1 MASFFHPV
9 LLTYLSQVR
18 RPKRLR
24 TPVIVGFHAGRGESG
39 ISKLAQIIVLVTS
52 LALILS
58 GVYVISV
65 GLSKVIDDKPHNIVT
80 EINDYFIHT
89 GQFQAFF
96 FIKTKTVGAF
106 LADNPIN
113 VSVTTNP
120 LQNVK
125 GIEIDF
131 LGAGKYFPDNT
142 ASPARPPEGSS
153 EQAWNQYEQ
162 AMREWVN
169 ASITNL
175 HRMSES
181 IMFLKNDTDLVAL
194 NPFQNITS
202 PVHSTFSGEL
212 SNLTYSVGGEFSIG
226 IEITESNGAIV
237 GYWHDEDTSYMINN
251 VMTISPPE
259 TLLQIESNNILTGLG
274 WIGVGVSPL
283 IAGLVI
289 LIEFVKPYATP
300 TKRRI
305 YDGDW
310 E

>member
-1 MASFFHPV
+1 MLGGV
-9 LLTYLSQVR
+9 
-18 RPKRLR
+18 
-24 TPVIVGFHAGRGESG
+24 SG
-39 ISKLAQIIVLVTS
+39 ISKLAQIIVLVIS
-52 LALILS
+52 LALIFS
-58 GVYVISV
+58 GAYVISI
-65 GLSKVIDDKPHNIVT
+65 GLSKVVDDKPHNIVT

-89 GQFQAFF
+89 SQFQAFF
-96 FIKTKTVGAF
+96 FIKTETVGAF

-113 VSVTTNP
+113 VTMTTNP

-125 GIEIDF
+125 GIQIDF

-142 ASPARPPEGSS
+142 APPTRPPEGSS

-162 AMREWVN
+162 AIREWAN
-169 ASITNL
+169 ASIENL
-175 HRMSES
+175 HRITEN
-181 IMFLKNDTDLVAL
+181 IIELKNDTDLVVFY
-194 NPFQNITS
+194 PFQNLTF
-202 PVHSTFSGEL
+202 PNPSTFSGEL
-212 SNLTYSVGGEFSIG
+212 KNLTYSIGGEFSIG
-226 IEITESNGAIV
+226 VTITESNDAIV
-237 GYWHDEDTSYMINN
+237 GYRHDEDTSYMINN

-283 IAGLVI
+283 IAGLAI
-289 LIEFVKPYATP
+289 LVEFVKPYATP